1 MKLMTTS
8 VTAFAAL
15 GVLAGASLSASAC
28 EFGKKNVTAAVTPPA
43 IQDEVAAPAST
54 ISPVLLADA
63 QAALV
68 PTAPREEPLEEAM
81 TD

>member
-15 GVLAGASLSASAC
+15 GILAGASLSASAC
-28 EFGKKNVTAAVTPPA
+28 EYGKKNVTAAVTPPA
-43 IQDEVAAPAST
+43 TQENVAAPAT
-54 ISPVLLADA
+54 TVSPMLLADA

-68 PTAPREEPLEEAM
+68 PVAPREEPLAESV